1 MKGKKMIRIN
11 ITKNNTRKTKSFLD
25 KEEFIKYLK
34 SDLSFHGVLKIA
46 NDVWNLNVAQKIN
59 FFGHTFSIQSKQRSG
74 NILMNGK

>member
-1 MKGKKMIRIN
+1 MIRIN